1 MGTSETNKDLIIMLN
16 DLVIINNDR
25 KEGYKKAEMQVGN
38 NTDLQSIFKDKSQQS
53 TGFSNELKLHI
64 QILGGNFNEETS
76 LAGKLLRTWM
86 SIKNT
91 VKPNNSTSI
100 LDSCEFGEDAAIKA
114 YDYALR
120 SNTEIPAE
128 IRQHIL
134 EQQTAIKKSNDLI
147 KKYRDLNL
155 NHFNYNKSFT

>member
-53 TGFSNELKLHI
+53 TGFRNELKLHI

-100 LDSCEFGEDAAIKA
+100 LDSCEFGEDAAQKAYQMALKEDDLPAHVATLISDQKATLRVSHDKIKA
-114 YDYALR
+114 LR
-120 SNTEIPAE
+120 DA
-128 IRQHIL
+128 Q
-134 EQQTAIKKSNDLI
+134 A
-147 KKYRDLNL
+147 
-155 NHFNYNKSFT
+155 